1 MDPLGLAGRGR
12 VRRDEEQE
20 DYQLGTGAIYNNYED
35 VEEDY
40 DYSDLVASI
49 LTTEEEEE
57 KTSKVSQNLKFQIID
72 GCIAYK

>member
-12 VRRDEEQE
+12 VRRDEEQ

-57 KTSKVSQNLKFQIID
+57 KTSKVSQHLKSKIID

>member
-1 MDPLGLAGRGR
+1 M
-12 VRRDEEQE
+12 RRDEEQ

-49 LTTEEEEE
+49 LTTEEE
-57 KTSKVSQNLKFQIID
+57 KTSKVSQNLKSNLIWLHSLQMI
-72 GCIAYK
+72 